1 MNITINKNYVTKE
14 VHRMPPKEEYSSE
27 ELYQKDLLFIESIEQ
42 IRRTLVENN
51 SCLTLDDFEMTPV
64 HKDSLAF
71 KEEIKYVKGKKLE
84 IGGEVKV
91 SRKVWGENVI
101 RTGIDVITRFE
112 VLNDKEVRVHTKK
125 GGFVFSEKNI
135 SGLVFNYNTDYDWWE
150 HESIKFVDGS
160 KYYIDEKEITPL

>member
-1 MNITINKNYVTKE
+1 MNITINKTYGTKE
-14 VHRMPPKEEYSSE
+14 VHRMPPKEEYSSD

-42 IRRTLVENN
+42 IKRTLVENN
-51 SCLTLDDFEMTPV
+51 FHLTLDDLEMTPV
-64 HKDSLAF
+64 HKDSLVF

-101 RTGIDVITRFE
+101 RTGIDVITKFE

-125 GGFVFSEKNI
+125 GWFVFSEKNI
-135 SGLVFNYNTDYDWWE
+135 SGLVFNYNSDYDWWD
-150 HESIKFVDGS
+150 HESIKFVDGTNS
-160 KYYIDEKEITPL
+160 YIDEQEITPL

>member
-1 MNITINKNYVTKE
+1 MNITINKTYGTKE

-42 IRRTLVENN
+42 IKRTLVENN
-51 SCLTLDDFEMTPV
+51 FHLTLDDLEMTPV
-64 HKDSLAF
+64 HKDSLVF

-84 IGGEVKV
+84 VGGEVKV

-125 GGFVFSEKNI
+125 GWFIFSEKNI
-135 SGLVFNYNTDYDWWE
+135 PKCVFHYNDRFDWWE
-150 HESIKFVDGS
+150 HETTKFIDGN
-160 KYYIDEKEITPL
+160 KYYIDYEY